1 MIAVSVINAHPF
13 RRAPLRRIAR
23 LVRATLRS
31 ERIGRAMVSVVMVDS
46 RRIRRINR
54 RYLAHD
60 FVTDVISFPLEP
72 RPRLEGEMY
81 VNLDR
86 ARSQARE
93 FGVTVWNEVVR
104 LVVHGTLHLAG
115 YDDRSARTADRM
127 RRRQEFL
134 VARIGRTPH
143 RERK

>member
-1 MIAVSVINAHPF
+1 MITVQVINAHPF
-13 RRAPLRRIAR
+13 RRVPVGRTAH
-23 LVRATLRS
+23 LVRSVLRG
-31 ERIGRAMVSVVMVDS
+31 ERIGRAALTVVLVDS

-60 FVTDVISFPLEP
+60 FVTDVISFPLEE

-93 FGVTVWNEVVR
+93 YGVSGWNEVVR

-115 YDDRSARTADRM
+115 YDDRSRRARARM
-127 RRRQEFL
+127 ERRQEAL
-134 VARIGRTPH
+134 IRDLAGR
-143 RERK
+143 R

>member
-23 LVRATLRS
+23 LVRGTLRS
-31 ERIGRAMVSVVMVDS
+31 ERIDGAMVTVVMVDS
-46 RRIRRINR
+46 RRIRQINR

-72 RPRLEGEMY
+72 RPRLEGEIY

-86 ARSQARE
+86 ARAQAKE

-104 LVVHGTLHLAG
+104 LVVHGALHLTG
-115 YDDRSARTADRM
+115 YDDRTGRTAARM
-127 RRRQEFL
+127 RRRQELL
-134 VARIGRTPH
+134 VARFARTP
-143 RERK
+143 RS